1 MTLIDGI
8 NIDSLLKAFSKFDE
22 FRQHTSTEQEK
33 AGTIHA
39 FEYCFE
45 LTWKT
50 MKRLLNVRGQ
60 IANSPREVIRLAA
73 LENFIDDPERW
84 FDFLKKR
91 NMTTH
96 TYDEKEAEAVLSIL
110 TDFASEMEIFFDRIK
125 VESNV
130 YRRKTP

>member
-8 NIDSLLKAFSKFDE
+8 NIDSLLKAFSKFDK
-22 FRQHTSTEQEK
+22 FWQHISTEQEK
-33 AGTIHA
+33 AGPIHA

-96 TYDEKEAEAVLSIL
+96 TYDEKAAETVLSVL
-110 TDFASEMEIFFDRIK
+110 ADFASEMNKFFNRIK
-125 VESNV
+125 VDSNV